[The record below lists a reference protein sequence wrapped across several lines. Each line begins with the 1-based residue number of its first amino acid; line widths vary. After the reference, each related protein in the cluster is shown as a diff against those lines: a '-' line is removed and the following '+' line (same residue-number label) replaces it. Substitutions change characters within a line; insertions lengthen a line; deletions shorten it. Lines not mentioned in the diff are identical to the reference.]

1 MVTSFRDSD
10 GFFNSEAIFFGF
22 SNSIS
27 LLFWVKSCAVDGLP
41 FSSGELSNFYG
52 VLACWLRRADF
63 SASVGVPDAT
73 FSGTLAI

>member
-1 MVTSFRDSD
+1 MTSFRDSD
-10 GFFNSEAIFFGF
+10 GFVNSEANFFGF

-27 LLFWVKSCAVDGLP
+27 LLFWVKSWAVDGLP

-52 VLACWLRRADF
+52 VLACWVRRADL

>member
-1 MVTSFRDSD
+1 M
-10 GFFNSEAIFFGF
+10 
-22 SNSIS
+22 S
-27 LLFWVKSCAVDGLP
+27 LFFWVKSWAVDGLP

-52 VLACWLRRADF
+52 VLTCWVRRADL

>member
-1 MVTSFRDSD
+1 VTSFRDSV
-10 GFFNSEAIFFGF
+10 GFVNSEANFFGF
-22 SNSIS
+22 SNSMS
-27 LLFWVKSCAVDGLP
+27 LLFWVKSWAVDGLP

-52 VLACWLRRADF
+52 VFACWVRRADL